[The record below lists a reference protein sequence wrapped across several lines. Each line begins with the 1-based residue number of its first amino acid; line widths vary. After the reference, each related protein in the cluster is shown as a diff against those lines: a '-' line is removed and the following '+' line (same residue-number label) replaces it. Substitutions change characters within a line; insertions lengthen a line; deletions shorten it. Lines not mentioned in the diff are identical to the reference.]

1 MEGCE
6 AGPSEEALCKAGAS
20 LPPPG
25 WTLKC
30 SIHLYPTPS
39 SQARSNFSE

>member
-6 AGPSEEALCKAGAS
+6 AGPSEEALCKASAS
-20 LPPPG
+20 LPTPG

-30 SIHLYPTPS
+30 SIDLYPTPS